1 MFGDVAR
8 KVLAQLTGPGGGER
22 NWQKLKY
29 VWDGKRHSLAPEK
42 AEKEVRIYEGHVR
55 EMAQLSTDPLEM
67 PLHRLWTQEEVTFD
81 MGLGEY
87 GITLDMD
94 TTGMVVFKCYEEDWE
109 KEARTKKLA
118 INEFRL
124 FQKYKGVKFFDEDED
139 QVYEICATNL
149 EWQKKIGKDA
159 TTPCYVVLAKPVSE
173 EDDDEEEEEEVEYE
187 SYRINDMLY
196 DMIRDSRSEHPED
209 FQIEEK

>member
-1 MFGDVAR
+1 MLGDVAR
-8 KVLAQLTGPGGGER
+8 NVLAQLAGPGGGER

-29 VWDGKRHSLAPEK
+29 VWEGKRHSLAPEK

-67 PLHRLWTQEEVTFD
+67 PLHRLWTQEELTFD

-139 QVYEICATNL
+139 LVYEICATNL

-173 EDDDEEEEEEVEYE
+173 EDDDEEEKEEVEYE
-187 SYRINDMLY
+187 PYRINDVLY

>member
-42 AEKEVRIYEGHVR
+42 AEKEMHIYEGHVR
-55 EMAQLSTDPLEM
+55 EMAQLSNDPLEM
-67 PLHRLWTQEEVTFD
+67 PLRRLWTQEEVTFD
-81 MGLGEY
+81 MGLSEY

-94 TTGMVVFKCYEEDWE
+94 TTGMVVFKCYEGDSE

-118 INEFRL
+118 ISEFRL
-124 FQKYKGVKFFDEDED
+124 FQKNKGVKFFDEDED

-173 EDDDEEEEEEVEYE
+173 EDDDEEEEEKLGYE
-187 SYRINDMLY
+187 SYRTNGMCSTI
-196 DMIRDSRSEHPED
+196 
-209 FQIEEK
+209 